1 MDATLTDGRK
11 SAFTLIELLVV
22 VGLMAMLA
30 TVSVAGYNAAS
41 RGIADRGAIQS
52 AISTLRVAQQT
63 CLMDRVPTKVLFF
76 NQLLSKSSDT
86 GSATLYQG
94 TAIAIKQA
102 GRITVKPGATGVG
115 QMLVDEFAD
124 WNLSY
129 PTSGRSST
137 SGMRIFR
144 MASRDESK
152 GIDGCSSVVTPY
164 VTEKKIVD
172 DYMIQSGMNIKDWCR
187 NHAPDND
194 VMWGLEIR
202 SGLTDWKS
210 GEPYGIEIARIDLP
224 RGYIFGSSP
233 PTGNKLNAASVAAV
247 TFDPEDSDPSMSG
260 SVPISL
266 MRPNKEGKYEP
277 KPVGE
282 EPISADML
290 KDKSK

>member
-1 MDATLTDGRK
+1 MNATRTDCRK

-30 TVSVAGYNAAS
+30 TVSVAGYSAAT
-41 RGIADRGAIQS
+41 RGMADRGAVQA

-76 NQLLSKSSDT
+76 NRLLSKSSDT
-86 GSATLYQG
+86 SSATLYQG

-102 GRITVKPGATGVG
+102 GRISIAPQGSGVG
-115 QMLVDEFAD
+115 MLVDEFAD

-129 PTSGRSST
+129 PTSGRSGN

-144 MASRDESK
+144 MKSDDKEK
-152 GIDGCSSVVTPY
+152 DIDGYSSVVNPY
-164 VTEKKIVD
+164 VTEKDIVN
-172 DYMIQSGMNIKDWCR
+172 DYMIQSGMGIREWCE
-187 NHAPDND
+187 NHAPGNAI
-194 VMWGLEIR
+194 MWGLEIL
-202 SGLTDWKS
+202 SGLSLDAWSTGD
-210 GEPYGIEIARIDLP
+210 PYGVEIARIDLP

-233 PTGNKLNAASVAAV
+233 PTDSKLTPASPPAV

-266 MRPNKEGKYEP
+266 MRPDKEGQLTPNE
-277 KPVGE
+277 VGT
-282 EPISADML
+282 ISATML
-290 KDKSK
+290 KDTIK